1 MATQHGELVP
11 YRLGVATNIAR
22 IAEPGDG
29 AQRELLAPAGDH
41 DRRVRLLVRLGFQDR
56 VLGAE
61 IPAVERRAL
70 FRP

>member
-29 AQRELLAPAGDH
+29 AQR
-41 DRRVRLLVRLGFQDR
+41 
-56 VLGAE
+56 
-61 IPAVERRAL
+61 
-70 FRP
+70 